1 VLDEHRRITRYD
13 GAVRNMAEFIDNANG
28 CLLHRNVET
37 NVMGLRHGMAPIEDW
52 ARHRAADAISAR
64 PELPHLSPT
73 RRRACIEH
81 ARRSVDLRAACLPA
95 STSDRRRALL
105 RS

>member
-37 NVMGLRHGMAPIEDW
+37 NVMGLRHGMAPMKIGP
-52 ARHRAADAISAR
+52 AIVLQMRS
-64 PELPHLSPT
+64 
-73 RRRACIEH
+73 RRAPNYPI
-81 ARRSVDLRAACLPA
+81 
-95 STSDRRRALL
+95 
-105 RS
+105 

>member
-37 NVMGLRHGMAPIEDW
+37 NVMGLRHGMAPMKDW

-64 PELPHLSPT
+64 PE
-73 RRRACIEH
+73 
-81 ARRSVDLRAACLPA
+81 
-95 STSDRRRALL
+95 
-105 RS
+105 